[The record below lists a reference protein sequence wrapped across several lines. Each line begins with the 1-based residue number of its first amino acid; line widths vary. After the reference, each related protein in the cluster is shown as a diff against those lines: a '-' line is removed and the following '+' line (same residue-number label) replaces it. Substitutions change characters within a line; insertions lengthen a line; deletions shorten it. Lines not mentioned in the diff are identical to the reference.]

1 MPDKFNEYDPLD
13 IELKQLFERNK
24 EWAAQMVEDD
34 PAYFSRLVT
43 QQLPKYFWIG
53 CSDSRV
59 PSTQITNL
67 RSSKCG
73 QCRVIYRSLL
83 SLRYAICS
91 GCRQGSPYYGDRPL

>member
-43 QQLPKYFWIG
+43 QQLPKIFLDRLFRQS
-53 CSDSRV
+53 CSFDPDYQSAA
-59 PSTQITNL
+59 
-67 RSSKCG
+67 G
-73 QCRVIYRSLL
+73 
-83 SLRYAICS
+83 
-91 GCRQGSPYYGDRPL
+91 

>member
-1 MPDKFNEYDPLD
+1 MPDRLNEYDPSD

-24 EWAAQMVEDD
+24 AWAEQMVQDD
-34 PAYFSRLVT
+34 PDYFSRLVT

-67 RSSKCG
+67 
-73 QCRVIYRSLL
+73 L
-83 SLRYAICS
+83 
-91 GCRQGSPYYGDRPL
+91 PGDIFVHRNVANVVRILI